1 MKNFFALGTLTI
13 LFVLVLTGC
22 STISYE
28 RSEIQSTVIECEKGT
43 FHPNSY
49 YQTKANTCLAEKNI
63 VFWQM
68 YNDLAE
74 EHGSYDYNVTVNID
88 GTNYVVIRFEEY
100 EIGEQIVIEKVD
112 TYKDSQLE
120 KTEYK

>member
-1 MKNFFALGTLTI
+1 MKKLLTLGTLTI

-28 RSEIQSTVIECEKGT
+28 QTEIETTVVECIEGV

-49 YQTKANTCLAEKNI
+49 YQTKANLCLAEKNLSS
-63 VFWQM
+63 WQM
-68 YNDLAE
+68 YNNLAE
-74 EHGSYDYNVTVNID
+74 EYGNYDYNVTVNID
-88 GTNYVVIRFEEY
+88 GINYVVIRFEKY
-100 EIGEQIVIEKVD
+100 EVGDKIVITQVN
-112 TYKDSQLE
+112 TFQDSQLI